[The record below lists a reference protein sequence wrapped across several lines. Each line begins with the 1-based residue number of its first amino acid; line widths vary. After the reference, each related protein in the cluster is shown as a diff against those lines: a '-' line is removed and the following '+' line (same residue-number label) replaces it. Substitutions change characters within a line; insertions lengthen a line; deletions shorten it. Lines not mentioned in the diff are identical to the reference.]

1 MNTTD
6 DNDNSDSSG
15 FDALRRY
22 VPLIVWAVV
31 LLTVLAIPLKIIS
44 YGYLPGDDALRHA
57 AKAVSGKPWSE
68 ILVLKQSYTIDHEFG
83 WNLLL
88 GKIHYWTDCNAE
100 KLVLFSV
107 VGLFVIVGWPVLASL
122 KRPEAWLGTLVL
134 MTLMSGLTARLLYGR
149 PFALTVSALMVILLL
164 WERQSHTSPKWRV
177 VLWMTPLIA
186 LAVYL
191 HGVWYLWALPVA
203 AFFLSRQFRWGLL
216 AGGQL
221 GGGNIIGCGADGS
234 SGAITR
240 WRQCK

>member
-1 MNTTD
+1 M
-6 DNDNSDSSG
+6 
-15 FDALRRY
+15 
-22 VPLIVWAVV
+22 
-31 LLTVLAIPLKIIS
+31 
-44 YGYLPGDDALRHA
+44 
-57 AKAVSGKPWSE
+57 SGKPWSE
-68 ILVLKQSYTIDHEFG
+68 ILVLNQSYTIDHEFG

-88 GKIHYWTDCNAE
+88 EKIHIWTNCNGE
-100 KLVLFSV
+100 KLVLLSV

-134 MTLMSGLTARLLYGR
+134 MTLMSGLTGRLLYGR

-164 WERQSHTSPKWRV
+164 WERQGSAPPKWQA

-203 AFFLSRQFRWGLL
+203 AFFSRAPIPLGLP

-221 GGGNIIGCGADGS
+221 GGGNIVGCDINGS
-234 SGAITR
+234 SGAISCGCDTSGVAGAGNA
-240 WRQCK
+240 